1 MRSAETAKL
10 AMRQKACNLHTII
23 IIPSCCNKPACV
35 VYNSFFYIIEHLF
48 CSDSFQPFFS
58 ANTLNAS
65 FSCGREV
72 ALQLSCFFPLGETR
86 LAFSASAEAGES
98 PDCGVGFRP
107 VSLGRW
113 ELKMFF
119 AMILMI
125 VVGAAVVDVIGVA
138 AAAVVVAVVVVV
150 ALRS

>member
-1 MRSAETAKL
+1 MS
-10 AMRQKACNLHTII
+10 
-23 IIPSCCNKPACV
+23 
-35 VYNSFFYIIEHLF
+35 
-48 CSDSFQPFFS
+48 
-58 ANTLNAS
+58 
-65 FSCGREV
+65 
-72 ALQLSCFFPLGETR
+72 
-86 LAFSASAEAGES
+86 GES

-138 AAAVVVAVVVVV
+138 AAAAVGVGAVVVVV